1 MNLSTNPGCDPR
13 DVFFTAFASA
23 DTSVLEEGLS
33 FAGAV
38 SDAVGC
44 VPCSC
49 ACDTLTFPTPNSNVV
64 PRIAIRR
71 FLFIYP
77 HGMATAAT
85 NAADDAICA
94 TDSTFFNLLL
104 PRTGLSGTTIVSPGP
119 MVAESTLPDQ
129 KPPCFPPVTEPSERI
144 MKIPPLFASSVGPPA
159 WERYQLAFLPGVK
172 VRALELKTCPMTNTA
187 PGCLGTVRE
196 SPARSSMSSGELAKP
211 LRSGRRWITSRPD
224 TGALRSASNTRWRCW
239 VAACCN
245 AASSVPVVDAEVF
258 TVVDSCSS

>member
-1 MNLSTNPGCDPR
+1 MNLSTNPVRVPWG
-13 DVFFTAFASA
+13 VLSTAFASA
-23 DTSVLEEGLS
+23 DTSVLEEGLPLS
-33 FAGAV
+33 EAA
-38 SDAVGC
+38 SDAAGC

-49 ACDTLTFPTPNSNVV
+49 ADDTLTFPTPNSSVV

-94 TDSTFFNLLL
+94 IDRTFFSVLL

-119 MVAESTLPDQ
+119 MAAESTLPDQ

-159 WERYQLAFLPGVK
+159 RERYQLAFLPGV
-172 VRALELKTCPMTNTA
+172 
-187 PGCLGTVRE
+187 
-196 SPARSSMSSGELAKP
+196 
-211 LRSGRRWITSRPD
+211 
-224 TGALRSASNTRWRCW
+224 
-239 VAACCN
+239 
-245 AASSVPVVDAEVF
+245 
-258 TVVDSCSS
+258 

>member
-1 MNLSTNPGCDPR
+1 ITDKPSHQSCSRSLGHFRHGVRIRRHIGLRRRVVLSET
-13 DVFFTAFASA
+13 
-23 DTSVLEEGLS
+23 
-33 FAGAV
+33 V
-38 SDAVGC
+38 SDATGF

-49 ACDTLTFPTPNSNVV
+49 AYDTLNFPGPSASVV
-64 PRIAIRR
+64 PRITINR

-94 TDSTFFNLLL
+94 TDRTFFNLLL

-144 MKIPPLFASSVGPPA
+144 MKIPPLFASAVGPPA

-172 VRALELKTCPMTNTA
+172 VRALEL
-187 PGCLGTVRE
+187 
-196 SPARSSMSSGELAKP
+196 
-211 LRSGRRWITSRPD
+211 
-224 TGALRSASNTRWRCW
+224 
-239 VAACCN
+239 
-245 AASSVPVVDAEVF
+245 
-258 TVVDSCSS
+258 

>member
-1 MNLSTNPGCDPR
+1 MNIPTNPVRVPR
-13 DVFFTAFASA
+13 DVVFTAFASA

-38 SDAVGC
+38 SEGVGC

-49 ACDTLTFPTPNSNVV
+49 ADVTLTFPTLNSSVV
-64 PRIAIRR
+64 PRIAIRH

-94 TDSTFFNLLL
+94 SDITFFSVLL

-119 MVAESTLPDQ
+119 MAAESTLPDQ

-159 WERYQLAFLPGVK
+159 WDRYQLSFLPGV
-172 VRALELKTCPMTNTA
+172 
-187 PGCLGTVRE
+187 
-196 SPARSSMSSGELAKP
+196 
-211 LRSGRRWITSRPD
+211 
-224 TGALRSASNTRWRCW
+224 
-239 VAACCN
+239 
-245 AASSVPVVDAEVF
+245 
-258 TVVDSCSS
+258 